1 MLQDSEASQPVDR
14 LWYKYLKCSICLD
27 YYCNPHTLKCG
38 HSFCISCLGLLER
51 NGREQNPGT
60 SPNQI
65 KLRCPTCRCPLS
77 AKSIRKRK
85 LTVNY
90 TLQEFVENWLS
101 EQKTIR
107 TRTVR
112 VRSVASQSADEGSEE
127 EDCNEEVSRTE
138 FGDVPVRHHLP
149 EMSNSE
155 VDTIVNQVDQRR
167 RARPTSSC
175 GSSSDD
181 SDASFTTTQD
191 NQLEVRHLLQNLPTF
206 SFTSLLRHFL
216 TDVIGVVSDVIR
228 CPNRSVMAVVWSGYT
243 ISIMLISSGFFPY
256 MLLYSILFFLILY
269 AESLEQRR
277 AQRER
282 RIRAVED

>member
-1 MLQDSEASQPVDR
+1 MMLHSEASQPVDS
-14 LWYKYLKCSICLD
+14 LWYKYLKCSICLE

-38 HSFCISCLGLLER
+38 HSFCISCLGQLER

-60 SPNQI
+60 NPNQI
-65 KLRCPTCRCPLS
+65 KLRCPTCRSPLS

-90 TLQEFVENWLS
+90 TLQEFVENWLN
-101 EQKTIR
+101 EQRTIR
-107 TRTVR
+107 TRTVH
-112 VRSVASQSADEGSEE
+112 VRSVASQSADEGSEG
-127 EDCNEEVSRTE
+127 EDNEEEVSRTE
-138 FGDVPVRHHLP
+138 YGEVSVRHHLP
-149 EMSNSE
+149 RMSNSE
-155 VDTIVNQVDQRR
+155 VDTIVNQVEQR

-175 GSSSDD
+175 GSTSDE

-191 NQLEVRHLLQNLPTF
+191 NQLERRHPVQTLPVF
-206 SFTSLLRHFL
+206 SFTSLLKHFL
-216 TDVIGVVSDVIR
+216 TDICGVVSDVIR

-243 ISIMLISSGFFPY
+243 LSIMLISSGFFPY

-269 AESLEQRR
+269 AESIEQRR

-282 RIRAVED
+282 RAWTAED